1 MSESTALRVW
11 LCIFNMT
18 MGFSVTVYVYESFTY
33 NVIFLGQILPAFG
46 RGSAAVPF
54 LVLFNSAWCMAFWS
68 HIQAHLADPGTVPK
82 RWEEFVHSFRGAIP
96 IAPSRPE
103 FQPGKATLC
112 KRCQRS
118 RPERAHHC
126 QFCGF
131 CVLRYDHHCP
141 WINNCVGYRNHKFF
155 LLLVFYACLA
165 SFFALATSIPELL
178 SCAGILVGLEDP
190 SNLAGKNLA
199 TPTVVA
205 FLAFGAIALF
215 LSILLTL
222 LLITYV
228 PFAAQNLT
236 TVEETY
242 TNMTNPF
249 DLGATMA
256 NLEQIFGLPG
266 PDWLLPIRPLRPQ
279 TDGIFFP
286 RAGERL
292 LDVADARRSGSAEN
306 LLEAPLAGDTSS
318 RSNSRGSTSDG
329 SMCGPI
335 PNVAWADQDVERLW
349 RLRYHAKPQTS
360 SQHVKQ
366 LKTQL
371 EGNRI
376 RGPRWASCCTRTEP
390 IHQGV

>member
-1 MSESTALRVW
+1 
-11 LCIFNMT
+11 MT
-18 MGFSVTVYVYESFTY
+18 MGFSVMVYVYESFTY
-33 NVIFLGQILPAFG
+33 NVIFVGHILPAFG
-46 RGSAAVPF
+46 RGALTMPF
-54 LVLFNSAWCMAFWS
+54 LVLFNTFWCLAFWS
-68 HIQAHLADPGTVPK
+68 HLQAHLADPGTVPK

-155 LLLVFYACLA
+155 LLLVFYGCLA
-165 SFFALATSIPELL
+165 SFFALATCIPELL
-178 SCAGILVGLEDP
+178 SCACMLLGIEDR
-190 SNLAGKNLA
+190 SSLDAKNLA
-199 TPTVVA
+199 TSTVVA
-205 FLAFGAIALF
+205 FLTFGAIALF

-228 PFAAQNLT
+228 PFATQNLT

-266 PDWLLPIRPLRPQ
+266 PDWLLPVQPLRPQ
-279 TDGIFFP
+279 TDGVFFP

-292 LDVADARRSGSAEN
+292 GSGLLNLLDNRRSNSAEN
-306 LLEAPLAGDTSS
+306 LEEPLAGGSAS
-318 RSNSRGSTSDG
+318 RSNSRGSTSYNGASLD
-329 SMCGPI
+329 S
-335 PNVAWADQDVERLW
+335 AERADQEIEQLW
-349 RLRYHAKPQTS
+349 RLRYHAKPQTT
-360 SQHVKQ
+360 SQQVKP
-366 LKTQL
+366 LKPQL
-371 EGNRI
+371 EG
-376 RGPRWASCCTRTEP
+376 GHLKSRWSTCCTRSTNA
-390 IHQGV
+390 QGE

>member
-1 MSESTALRVW
+1 MSESNALRVW

-18 MGFSVTVYVYESFTY
+18 MVFSVMLYIYESFTY

-46 RGSAAVPF
+46 RGSLTTPF
-54 LVLFNSAWCMAFWS
+54 LVLFNTAWGLAFWS
-68 HIQAHLADPGTVPK
+68 HVQAHLTDPGTVPK
-82 RWEEFVHSFRGAIP
+82 RWEEFVQSFRGTIP

-112 KRCQRS
+112 KRCQKS

-155 LLLVFYACLA
+155 LLLVFYGCLA
-165 SFFALATSIPELL
+165 SFVALATSIPELL
-178 SCAGILVGLEDP
+178 SCVCMLTGIEDR
-190 SNLAGKNLA
+190 SNLATKNLA
-199 TPTVVA
+199 TSTVVA

-249 DLGATMA
+249 DLGATLA

-266 PDWLLPIRPLRPQ
+266 PDWVLPIRPLRPR

-292 LDVADARRSGSAEN
+292 SSGLLDVLDNPRSNSADD
-306 LLEAPLAGDTSS
+306 LEVPLANDCAS
-318 RSNSRGSTSDG
+318 RSNSRGSTSY
-329 SMCGPI
+329 SSVC
-335 PNVAWADQDVERLW
+335 VSAEWADQDVERLW
-349 RLRYHAKPQTS
+349 RLRYHAKPQTT

-366 LKTQL
+366 LKPQI
-371 EGNRI
+371 ESSHVKS
-376 RGPRWASCCTRTEP
+376 RWSSCCTRANEQ
-390 IHQGV
+390 QGE

>member
-18 MGFSVTVYVYESFTY
+18 MGFSVTIYVYESFTY

-46 RGSAAVPF
+46 RGAWTTPF
-54 LVLFNSAWCMAFWS
+54 LVLFNTAWCLAFWS
-68 HIQAHLADPGTVPK
+68 HLQAHLTDPGTVPK

-155 LLLVFYACLA
+155 LLLVFYACL
-165 SFFALATSIPELL
+165 SSSFALATSIPELL
-178 SCAGILVGLEDP
+178 SCACILMGIEDR
-190 SNLAGKNLA
+190 SNLDTKNLA
-199 TPTVVA
+199 TSTVVA

-292 LDVADARRSGSAEN
+292 GSGLLDVLEFRRSNSAEH
-306 LLEAPLAGDTSS
+306 LLEAPLAGDLSS
-318 RSNSRGSTSDG
+318 RSNSRTSTSDT
-329 SMCGPI
+329 SVCFNPT
-335 PNVAWADQDVERLW
+335 WADQDVERLW
-349 RLRYHAKPQTS
+349 RLRYHAKTQTT

-366 LKTQL
+366 LKPQL
-371 EGNRI
+371 EGSHI
-376 RGPRWASCCTRTEP
+376 KSRWSSCCTRTP
-390 IHQGV
+390 DHQGE